1 MLQQV
6 KKKVLS
12 AGRTQYNTQGT
23 QTQHKYSITIWIIAD
38 IPAAQLHCVAQ
49 SSETVNL
56 YP

>member
-12 AGRTQYNTQGT
+12 AGRTQYDMQGT

-38 IPAAQLHCVAQ
+38 IPAAQLHCVVQ